1 MSKKNTVD
9 TETAETESA
18 QSEPVAEET
27 AETESAQS
35 EPVAE
40 ETAKTVEAAPAAAET
55 VKEAVKEQPAKK
67 SCNCVSKKE
76 AEARNFR
83 NQEILLNWNRSV

>member
-27 AETESAQS
+27 A
-35 EPVAE
+35 
-40 ETAKTVEAAPAAAET
+40 KTVEAAPAAEET
-55 VKEAVKEQPAKK
+55 VKYAVIEQPAKK
-67 SCNCVSKKE
+67 SCNCVSRKD

>member
-27 AETESAQS
+27 A
-35 EPVAE
+35 
-40 ETAKTVEAAPAAAET
+40 KTVEAAPAVVET

-67 SCNCVSKKE
+67 SCNCVSRKE

>member
-27 AETESAQS
+27 A
-35 EPVAE
+35 
-40 ETAKTVEAAPAAAET
+40 KTVEAAPAAEET

-67 SCNCVSKKE
+67 SCNCVSRKE

>member
-18 QSEPVAEET
+18 QSEPVAED
-27 AETESAQS
+27 
-35 EPVAE
+35 
-40 ETAKTVEAAPAAAET
+40 TAKTVEAAPAAEET

-67 SCNCVSKKE
+67 SCNCVSRKE

>member
-18 QSEPVAEET
+18 QSEPVT
-27 AETESAQS
+27 
-35 EPVAE
+35 E
-40 ETAKTVEAAPAAAET
+40 ETAKTVEAAPAAEET
-55 VKEAVKEQPAKK
+55 VKEAVKEQPTKK
-67 SCNCVSKKE
+67 SCNCVSRKD

>member
-18 QSEPVAEET
+18 QSEPVT
-27 AETESAQS
+27 
-35 EPVAE
+35 E
-40 ETAKTVEAAPAAAET
+40 ETAKTVEAPPAAEET

-67 SCNCVSKKE
+67 SCNCVSRKD

-83 NQEILLNWNRSV
+83 NQEIMLNWNRSV

>member
-27 AETESAQS
+27 A
-35 EPVAE
+35 
-40 ETAKTVEAAPAAAET
+40 KTVEAAPPVVRT
-55 VKEAVKEQPAKK
+55 VNWAVIEQPA
-67 SCNCVSKKE
+67 S
-76 AEARNFR
+76 
-83 NQEILLNWNRSV
+83 ILLL

>member
-18 QSEPVAEET
+18 QSEPVAED
-27 AETESAQS
+27 
-35 EPVAE
+35 
-40 ETAKTVEAAPAAAET
+40 TAKTVEAAPAAEET
-55 VKEAVKEQPAKK
+55 VVEAVIEQPAKK
-67 SCNCVSKKE
+67 SCNCVSRKE

>member
-18 QSEPVAEET
+18 QL
-27 AETESAQS
+27 

-40 ETAKTVEAAPAAAET
+40 ETAKTVEAEPAAAET
-55 VKEAVKEQPAKK
+55 IKEAVKEQPAKK

>member
-27 AETESAQS
+27 A
-35 EPVAE
+35 
-40 ETAKTVEAAPAAAET
+40 KTVEAAPAAEET
-55 VKEAVKEQPAKK
+55 VKWAVTEQPAKK
-67 SCNCVSKKE
+67 SCNCVSRKD

>member
-27 AETESAQS
+27 A
-35 EPVAE
+35 
-40 ETAKTVEAAPAAAET
+40 KTVEAAPAAEET

>member
-27 AETESAQS
+27 E
-35 EPVAE
+35 
-40 ETAKTVEAAPAAAET
+40 KTVEAEPAAAET

-67 SCNCVSKKE
+67 SCNCVSRKE

>member
-18 QSEPVAEET
+18 QSEPVAED
-27 AETESAQS
+27 
-35 EPVAE
+35 
-40 ETAKTVEAAPAAAET
+40 TAKTVEAAPAAEET

-67 SCNCVSKKE
+67 SCNCVSRKE
-76 AEARNFR
+76 AEARNFK

>member
-9 TETAETESA
+9 T
-18 QSEPVAEET
+18 ET

-55 VKEAVKEQPAKK
+55 AKTVEAAPAAEETVKYAVIEQPAKK
-67 SCNCVSKKE
+67 SCNCVSRKD

>member
-18 QSEPVAEET
+18 QSEPVTEET
-27 AETESAQS
+27 AKTVEA
-35 EPVAE
+35 PPAAE
-40 ETAKTVEAAPAAAET
+40 ETAKTVEAPPAAEET
-55 VKEAVKEQPAKK
+55 VKWAVKEHPVKK
-67 SCNCVSKKE
+67 SCNCVSRKD

-83 NQEILLNWNRSV
+83 NQEIMLNWNRSV

>member
-9 TETAETESA
+9 TETAET
-18 QSEPVAEET
+18 V
-27 AETESAQS
+27 SAQS

-40 ETAKTVEAAPAAAET
+40 ETAKTVEAPPAA
-55 VKEAVKEQPAKK
+55 VDVKEQPAKK

>member
-18 QSEPVAEET
+18 QSEPVT
-27 AETESAQS
+27 
-35 EPVAE
+35 E
-40 ETAKTVEAAPAAAET
+40 ETAKTVEAAPAAEET

-67 SCNCVSKKE
+67 SCNCVSRKD

-83 NQEILLNWNRSV
+83 NQEIMLNWNRSV

>member
-27 AETESAQS
+27 AKTVEAA
-35 EPVAE
+35 PAAE
-40 ETAKTVEAAPAAAET
+40 ETAKTVEAAPAAEET
-55 VKEAVKEQPAKK
+55 AKTVEAVKEQPAKK
-67 SCNCVSKKE
+67 SCNCVSRKE

>member
-18 QSEPVAEET
+18 QSEPVT
-27 AETESAQS
+27 
-35 EPVAE
+35 E
-40 ETAKTVEAAPAAAET
+40 ETAKTVEAAPAAEETVVEAAPAAEET
-55 VKEAVKEQPAKK
+55 VKWAVIEQPAKK
-67 SCNCVSKKE
+67 SCNCVSRKD

-83 NQEILLNWNRSV
+83 NQEILLHWNRSV

>member
-18 QSEPVAEET
+18 QSEPVAEDT
-27 AETESAQS
+27 AKTVEAA
-35 EPVAE
+35 PVAE
-40 ETAKTVEAAPAAAET
+40 DTAKTVEAAPAAEET

-67 SCNCVSKKE
+67 SCNCVSRKD

-83 NQEILLNWNRSV
+83 NQEILLHWNRSV

>member
-9 TETAETESA
+9 T
-18 QSEPVAEET
+18 ET

-55 VKEAVKEQPAKK
+55 V
-67 SCNCVSKKE
+67 N
-76 AEARNFR
+76 
-83 NQEILLNWNRSV
+83 

>member
-27 AETESAQS
+27 A
-35 EPVAE
+35 
-40 ETAKTVEAAPAAAET
+40 KTVEAEPAAAET
-55 VKEAVKEQPAKK
+55 IKWAVIEQPAKK

-83 NQEILLNWNRSV
+83 NQEILLRWNRSV

>member
-27 AETESAQS
+27 A
-35 EPVAE
+35 
-40 ETAKTVEAAPAAAET
+40 KTVEAPPAAAET

>member
-18 QSEPVAEET
+18 QSEPVAED
-27 AETESAQS
+27 
-35 EPVAE
+35 
-40 ETAKTVEAAPAAAET
+40 TAKTVEAAPAAEET
-55 VKEAVKEQPAKK
+55 VKEAVKEQPAKN
-67 SCNCVSKKE
+67 SCNCVSRKE

>member
-18 QSEPVAEET
+18 QSEPVT
-27 AETESAQS
+27 
-35 EPVAE
+35 E
-40 ETAKTVEAAPAAAET
+40 ETAKTVEAAPPVVET
-55 VKEAVKEQPAKK
+55 VKWAVKEQPAKK
-67 SCNCVSKKE
+67 SCNCVSRKD

>member
-18 QSEPVAEET
+18 QSEPVAED
-27 AETESAQS
+27 
-35 EPVAE
+35 
-40 ETAKTVEAAPAAAET
+40 TAKTVEAAPAAEET